1 MIPVG
6 GRPLIGHALDRFRAV
21 GVRQATVLINEGSD
35 DCRRWLSDH
44 GDGLDLDVIVRTT
57 PSSYASFELVAA
69 RLTGARAV
77 ITTVDAI
84 MALDAFHHFVGS
96 AARFPNDAVVLGLTD
111 HVDDENPL
119 WATLNE
125 DGRVL
130 RLGGDQGSH
139 VTAGLYWLPAHR
151 VARRRQASAVCAT
164 ISHGWSTKAGRSMA
178 LLCRWCSTSIG
189 RATSR
194 PPSRPGSAALPRTPA
209 HEQGA
214 STCVGVLREPAHS
227 PGRVE
232 DDAAIMRRVGEAL
245 TERGFSVEL
254 VAADAVTEAPSANL
268 FVMCERGTVLD
279 RLAAMEKAGSIV
291 VNAPAAIRN
300 TYRHR
305 MVELFA
311 RHRVAAPMSWIVAAD
326 ANRSRPADCAWIK
339 RYDFHATQRDD
350 VMYAASETGW
360 REALRRFAERGIP
373 FVVAQEHVAGDLV
386 KFYGVR
392 NGAGARDANWFQWF
406 YHRDKGMLGHAF
418 DPARLS
424 EAALHAAAALGLEI
438 FGGDAVIRANGEP
451 MIIDLNAWP
460 SYALYRDRA
469 AEAIADCLTERFRRR
484 PRLVASARN

>member
-1 MIPVG
+1 MS
-6 GRPLIGHALDRFRAV
+6 R
-21 GVRQATVLINEGSD
+21 
-35 DCRRWLSDH
+35 
-44 GDGLDLDVIVRTT
+44 DL
-57 PSSYASFELVAA
+57 
-69 RLTGARAV
+69 
-77 ITTVDAI
+77 
-84 MALDAFHHFVGS
+84 
-96 AARFPNDAVVLGLTD
+96 
-111 HVDDENPL
+111 
-119 WATLNE
+119 
-125 DGRVL
+125 
-130 RLGGDQGSH
+130 
-139 VTAGLYWLPAHR
+139 
-151 VARRRQASAVCAT
+151 
-164 ISHGWSTKAGRSMA
+164 
-178 LLCRWCSTSIG
+178 
-189 RATSR
+189 
-194 PPSRPGSAALPRTPA
+194 
-209 HEQGA
+209 
-214 STCVGVLREPAHS
+214 TCVGVLREPAHS

-232 DDAAIMRRVGEAL
+232 DDAAIMRRVGEVM

-326 ANRSRPADCAWIK
+326 ANMARPADCAWIK

-360 REALRRFAERGIP
+360 REALRRFAERGMP

-424 EAALHAAAALGLEI
+424 EAALHAAAALGLDI